1 MRTRTERAGPPALSV
16 ARLPGVALRAVLLA
30 VFLSVPVYLVL
41 LHFAAVE
48 PYLYPLHRLQAGAT
62 QVREGV
68 LVGPYPDYARLVEL
82 QHGGYRTVVSLL
94 SPGILYE
101 RSLIQRE
108 RGYAQA
114 LGLRYH
120 DFPMSSEEPPD
131 SPRNAAALRAIGR
144 LLESSPGDATYIH
157 CYLGKHRSR
166 VVADWLARRGAPAAA
181 QQAQSPVPQAPPTAR

>member
-1 MRTRTERAGPPALSV
+1 VL
-16 ARLPGVALRAVLLA
+16 LRAALLV

-48 PYLYPLHRLQAGAT
+48 PYLYPLHRLQADAT

-68 LVGPYPDYARLVEL
+68 LVGPYPDYARLGEL
-82 QHGGYRTVVSLL
+82 QRAGYRTVISLL

-101 RSLIQRE
+101 RSLIERE

-114 LGLRYH
+114 LGLQFH

-131 SPRNAAALRAIGR
+131 SPRNAAALRAIAG
-144 LLESSPGDATYIH
+144 LLDASPGSATYIH

-166 VVADWLARRGAPAAA
+166 TVAQWLAQRKAP
-181 QQAQSPVPQAPPTAR
+181 VAPR

>member
-1 MRTRTERAGPPALSV
+1 VL
-16 ARLPGVALRAVLLA
+16 LRAALLV

-48 PYLYPLHRLQAGAT
+48 PYLYPLHRLQADAT

-68 LVGPYPDYARLVEL
+68 LVGPYPDYARLGEL
-82 QHGGYRTVVSLL
+82 QRAGYRTVISLL

-101 RSLIQRE
+101 RSLIERE

-114 LGLRYH
+114 LGLQFH

-131 SPRNAAALRAIGR
+131 SPRNAAALRAIEG
-144 LLESSPGDATYIH
+144 LLDASPGSATYIH

-166 VVADWLARRGAPAAA
+166 TVAQWLAQRKAP
-181 QQAQSPVPQAPPTAR
+181 VAPR